1 MIVNTIGMAF
11 RAILSNK
18 LRAFLTMLGVII
30 GVSSVVLLT
39 AIGNGLSAYVSDQFD
54 QLGANTLIIFPG
66 DVFGDNG
73 SFNSQ
78 SQAAGIA
85 NSTLRLSDVKALE
98 RLREDVSGVSPLS
111 MKSTELT
118 FQGKSQTTS
127 VIGTTANFSENN
139 NTPVEKGEF
148 FSPTDDSSAE
158 RVVVLGYEINNELF
172 GKADSIGKTIKIGS
186 QPFRVVGVAE
196 KKGGGF
202 GGPSF
207 DTYAYIPSRTY
218 SKVFDSD
225 NIIEIIVK
233 TTTTTDINKHIR
245 AIEND
250 MDSRHD
256 DDQFSVVNQSEI
268 LDTINQILSVLTIA
282 LGGIASISLVVG
294 GIGIMN
300 IMLVSVTERTREI
313 GLRKALGATPNL
325 IMLQFLIEAAV
336 LSLLGGAIGLGIA
349 ALGVWAMQP
358 YLPAVITTQ
367 AIMLA
372 VGVST
377 VVGLIFGA
385 APARRA
391 ANLSPIEALRY
402 E

>member
-1 MIVNTIGMAF
+1 MFLNTIGMAF

-54 QLGANTLIIFPG
+54 QLGANTLLVFPG
-66 DVFGDNG
+66 DVFGDSG
-73 SFNSQ
+73 GFSPESQ
-78 SQAAGIA
+78 TSVA
-85 NSTLRLSDVKALE
+85 NSKLRPSDAKALE
-98 RLREDVSGVSPLS
+98 RLREDVSGVAPVSMQTGALS
-111 MKSTELT
+111 
-118 FQGKSQTTS
+118 FQGKKRTVSI
-127 VIGTTANFSENN
+127 IGTTANYATIY
-139 NTPVEKGEF
+139 NTVVEKGVF
-148 FSPTDDSSAE
+148 FSETDDSSAQ

-172 GKADSIGKTIKIGS
+172 GAADSIGKSIKIGS

-202 GGPSF
+202 GGPSL
-207 DTYAYIPSRTY
+207 DTYAYIPSRTF
-218 SKVFDSD
+218 SKVFDTD
-225 NIIEIIVK
+225 TIIQMIVK
-233 TTTTTDINKHIR
+233 TKTTTNINKHIR

-250 MDSRHD
+250 MKTRLDAD
-256 DDQFSVVNQSEI
+256 EFSVVNQSEI

-282 LGGIASISLVVG
+282 LGGIAGISLVVG

-313 GLRKALGATPNL
+313 GLRKALGATPTL

-336 LSLLGGAIGLGIA
+336 LSLLGGAIGLVIA
-349 ALGVWAMQP
+349 GLGVWAMQA
-358 YLPAVITTQ
+358 YLPAVITMQ
-367 AIMLA
+367 AILLA
-372 VGVST
+372 VSVST

>member
-1 MIVNTIGMAF
+1 MILTTIGMAIK
-11 RAILSNK
+11 AILSNK
-18 LRAFLTMLGVII
+18 LRAFLTMLGIII

-39 AIGNGLSAYVSDQFD
+39 AIGTGLSAYVSDQFN
-54 QLGANTLIIFPG
+54 QLGANTLLVFPG
-66 DVFGDNG
+66 NVFGDNG
-73 SFNSQ
+73 SFSTEN
-78 SQAAGIA
+78 QASGIA
-85 NSTLRLSDVKALE
+85 NSTLRIADVKALE
-98 RLREDVSGVSPLS
+98 RLREDVAGVAPISLRS
-111 MKSTELT
+111 ADMS
-118 FQGKSQTTS
+118 FQGKKKSSSILGTTS
-127 VIGTTANFSENN
+127 NYSEVY
-139 NTPVEKGEF
+139 NTPVTIGSF
-148 FSPTDDSSAE
+148 FTEADDKSAE
-158 RVVVLGYEINNELF
+158 RVIVLGYELNKELF
-172 GKADSIGKTIKIGS
+172 GSADPVGKTIKVGS
-186 QPFRVVGVAE
+186 QPFRVVGVAD

-207 DTYAYIPSRTY
+207 DTYAYIPFRTF

-225 NIIEIIVK
+225 TIVRMIVK
-233 TTTTTDINKHIR
+233 TKTTTEINRHVR

-250 MDSRHD
+250 METRHEPD
-256 DDQFSVVNQSEI
+256 EFSVVNQSEI
-268 LDTINQILSVLTIA
+268 LDTINQILGVLTIA
-282 LGGIASISLVVG
+282 LGGIAGISLVVG

-336 LSLLGGAIGLGIA
+336 LSLLGGSIGLGIA
-349 ALGVWAMQP
+349 ALGVIAMQP
-358 YLPAVITTQ
+358 FIPAAITSQ

-377 VVGLIFGA
+377 VVGLVFGA

>member
-1 MIVNTIGMAF
+1 MFLNTVGMAF

-39 AIGNGLSAYVSDQFD
+39 AIGNGLSAYVSDQFN
-54 QLGANTLIIFPG
+54 QLGANTLIVFSG
-66 DVFGDNG
+66 NVFGDNG
-73 SFNSQ
+73 SFSTEN
-78 SQAAGIA
+78 QASGIA
-85 NSTLRLSDVKALE
+85 NSKLRQTDVKALE
-98 RLREDVSGVSPLS
+98 RLRDDVKDVAPLS
-111 MKSTELT
+111 LRSADLT
-118 FQGKSQTTS
+118 FQGKKKQSS
-127 VIGTTANFSENN
+127 VLGTTANYESVY
-139 NTPVEKGEF
+139 NTKTEKGSF
-148 FSPTDDSSAE
+148 FTETDDTGAE
-158 RVVVLGYEINNELF
+158 RVVVLGYELNQELF
-172 GKADSIGKTIKIGS
+172 GNADSIGKSIKIGS

-207 DTYAYIPSRTY
+207 DTYAYIPFRTF
-218 SKVFDSD
+218 SKVFDTD
-225 NIIEIIVK
+225 TIVRMIVK
-233 TTTTTDINKHIR
+233 TKTVTDLNKHVR

-250 MDSRHD
+250 METRHD
-256 DDQFSVVNQSEI
+256 ADEFSVVNQSEI
-268 LDTINQILSVLTIA
+268 LDTINKILGVLTIA
-282 LGGIASISLVVG
+282 LGGIAGISLVVG

-349 ALGVWAMQP
+349 AIGVWAMQP

>member
-1 MIVNTIGMAF
+1 MFLNTVGMAF
-11 RAILSNK
+11 RAIISNK

-39 AIGNGLSAYVSDQFD
+39 AIGNGISAYITQQFD
-54 QLGANTLIIFPG
+54 ALGANTLIVFPG

-73 SFNSQ
+73 SFSNENQMS
-78 SQAAGIA
+78 GLA
-85 NSTLRLSDVKALE
+85 NSTLRTSDVKGLE
-98 RLREDVSGVSPLS
+98 RLREDVMGVSPLS
-111 MKSTELT
+111 MRTSSLT
-118 FQGKSQTTS
+118 FQSKLKNSS
-127 VIGTTANFSENN
+127 IVGTTANFAEIN
-139 NTPVEKGEF
+139 NTPIEIGNF
-148 FSPTDDSSAE
+148 FSDTDDNSAQ
-158 RVVVLGYEINNELF
+158 RVVVLGYELNKELF
-172 GKADSIGKTIKIGS
+172 GNADSIGKSIKIGT
-186 QPFRVVGVAE
+186 QPFRVIGVAE

-207 DTYAYIPSRTY
+207 DTYAYIPIRTFA
-218 SKVFDSD
+218 KVFDTDS
-225 NIIEIIVK
+225 IVEIIVK
-233 TTTTTDINKHIR
+233 TTTTTEVNKHIR
-245 AIEND
+245 AIENE
-250 MDSRHD
+250 MESRHED
-256 DDQFSVVNQSEI
+256 DEFSVVNQSEI
-268 LDTINQILSVLTIA
+268 LDTINQILGVLTLA
-282 LGGIASISLVVG
+282 LGGIAGISLVVG

-336 LSLLGGAIGLGIA
+336 ISLLGGTIGLGLA
-349 ALGVWAMQP
+349 ALGTLAMQP
-358 YLPAVITTQ
+358 FLPAVITTQ
-367 AIMLA
+367 AILLA

-377 VVGLIFGA
+377 VVGLVFGA

>member
-1 MIVNTIGMAF
+1 MLLNTVQMAF
-11 RAILSNK
+11 RAIISNK

-39 AIGNGLSAYVSDQFD
+39 SIGNGLSAYVTEQFNE
-54 QLGANTLIIFPG
+54 LGANTLIIFPG

-73 SFNSQ
+73 SFSQ
-78 SQAAGIA
+78 ENQASGIA
-85 NSTLRLSDVKALE
+85 NSKLRYSDVKALE
-98 RLREDVSGVSPLS
+98 RLREDISGVAPLS
-111 MKSTELT
+111 MKTSPLS
-118 FQGKSQTTS
+118 FQSKEQSVS
-127 VIGTTANFSENN
+127 VIGTTANFSEIN
-139 NTPVEKGEF
+139 NTAVEKGAF
-148 FSPTDDSSAE
+148 FSDSDEKSAE
-158 RVVVLGYEINNELF
+158 RVVVLGYEINKELF
-172 GKADSIGKTIKIGS
+172 GNADSIGKTIRIGS
-186 QPFRVVGVAE
+186 QPFTVVGVAE

-207 DTYAYIPSRTY
+207 DTYAYIPIRTF

-225 NIIEIIVK
+225 VIVEMIVK
-233 TTTTTDINKHIR
+233 TTTTTDVDKHIR
-245 AIEND
+245 VIEND
-250 MDSRHD
+250 MATRHED
-256 DDQFSVVNQSEI
+256 DEFSVVNQSEI
-268 LDTINQILSVLTIA
+268 LDTINQILGVLTMA
-282 LGGIASISLVVG
+282 LGGIAGISLVVG

-336 LSLLGGAIGLGIA
+336 LSLVGGSIGLAIA
-349 ALGVWAMQP
+349 ALGTWAIQA
-358 YLPAVITTQ
+358 YIPAAITTGAIIQ
-367 AIMLA
+367 A
-372 VGVST
+372 VSVST
-377 VVGLIFGA
+377 IVGLVFGA

>member
-1 MIVNTIGMAF
+1 MILNTIGMAF
-11 RAILSNK
+11 RAIQSNK

-39 AIGNGLSAYVSDQFD
+39 AIGNGISAYITQQFD
-54 QLGANTLIIFPG
+54 ELGANTLIIFPG

-73 SFNSQ
+73 SFSSEN
-78 SQAAGIA
+78 QASGIA
-85 NSTLRLSDVKALE
+85 NSTLRQTDVKALE
-98 RLREDVSGVSPLS
+98 RLREDVIGVSPLS
-111 MKSTELT
+111 MKSSSLS
-118 FQGKSQTTS
+118 FQSKEQTTS
-127 VIGTTANFSENN
+127 VLGTTSNFADIN
-139 NTPVEKGEF
+139 NTLIEF
-148 FSPTDDSSAE
+148 GDFFTESDDNRAE
-158 RVVVLGYEINNELF
+158 RVVVLGHEINKELF
-172 GKADSIGKTIKIGS
+172 GKADSIGKTIRIGT
-186 QPFRVVGVAE
+186 QPFRVVGVAG

-207 DTYAYIPSRTY
+207 DTYAYIPARTF
-218 SKVFDSD
+218 SKVFDTD
-225 NIIEIIVK
+225 TIVEIIVK
-233 TTTTTDINKHIR
+233 TKTTTDVNKHIR

-250 MDSRHD
+250 MATRHD

-268 LDTINQILSVLTIA
+268 LDTINQILNILTIS

-349 ALGVWAMQP
+349 AIGVWAMQT
-358 YLPAVITTQ
+358 YIPAVITTQ